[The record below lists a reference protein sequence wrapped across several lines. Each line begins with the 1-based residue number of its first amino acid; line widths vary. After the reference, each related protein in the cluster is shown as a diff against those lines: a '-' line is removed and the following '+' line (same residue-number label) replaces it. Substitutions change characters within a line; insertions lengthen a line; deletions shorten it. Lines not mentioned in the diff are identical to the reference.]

1 MTAENTRIWREIFQE
16 QAEQEDF
23 LRFRNLSFSFWYNWI
38 ILVAVVA
45 LFASFVKWGIDI
57 HTNTA
62 AEAARAELLAQM
74 DAEHAEMMEAAEAHE
89 AERKAEAERVQ
100 ISEAQAVARAFFGI
114 RNFVD
119 KYGYS
124 NSDLETYARCIF
136 NRADARGKPVEEIV
150 AEKGQFLAYSEHN
163 TLLKEYYDLALQ
175 FVEAWHN
182 EDAQPCDA
190 QKFQNAV
197 FTEYGIYLVD
207 NINKTVPDRW
217 HA

>member
-1 MTAENTRIWREIFQE
+1 MTAENTRIWREIFR
-16 QAEQEDF
+16 EQEEREEL
-23 LRFRNLSFSFWYNWI
+23 LRFRNPSFSFWYNWLI
-38 ILVAVVA
+38 VAVVVA

-62 AEAARAELLAQM
+62 AEAAKAELLAQM
-74 DAEHAEMMEAAEAHE
+74 DQEHAEMIAAAEAQE
-89 AERKAEAERVQ
+89 AERKAAAESLQ

-182 EDAQPCDA
+182 EDAHPCDV

-207 NINKTVPDRW
+207 SINKAVPDRW

>member
-1 MTAENTRIWREIFQE
+1 MTAENTRLWQE
-16 QAEQEDF
+16 VFAEQEEREEL
-23 LRFRNLSFSFWYNWI
+23 LRFRNPSFSFWYNWLI
-38 ILVAVVA
+38 VVAVVA

-62 AEAARAELLAQM
+62 TEAAKAELLAKM
-74 DAEHAEMMEAAEAHE
+74 DQEHAEMMAAAEAQE

-114 RNFVD
+114 RNFVE
-119 KYGYS
+119 KYGYD

-150 AEKGQFLAYSEHN
+150 AEKGQFLAYSENN

-175 FVEAWHN
+175 FVAEWHN
-182 EDAQPCDA
+182 EGAHPCDV

-197 FTEYGIYLVD
+197 FKDTGIYLID
-207 NINKTVPDRW
+207 NINKAVPERW

>member
-1 MTAENTRIWREIFQE
+1 MTAENTRIWREIFTE

-23 LRFRNLSFSFWYNWI
+23 LRFRNPSFSFWYNRLI
-38 ILVAVVA
+38 VVAVVA
-45 LFASFVKWGIDI
+45 LFASFIWWGIDI
-57 HTNTA
+57 HTRKA
-62 AEAARAELLAQM
+62 ADQAKAELLAQM
-74 DAEHAEMMEAAEAHE
+74 DAEHAEMMAAAEAQE
-89 AERKAEAERVQ
+89 AERKAAAESLQ
-100 ISEAQAVARAFFGI
+100 IKEAQAVARAFFGI
-114 RNFVD
+114 RNFVQ

-150 AEKGQFLAYSEHN
+150 EEKGQFLAYSENN

-182 EDAQPCDA
+182 EDAHPCDV

-207 NINKTVPDRW
+207 SINKAVPDRW